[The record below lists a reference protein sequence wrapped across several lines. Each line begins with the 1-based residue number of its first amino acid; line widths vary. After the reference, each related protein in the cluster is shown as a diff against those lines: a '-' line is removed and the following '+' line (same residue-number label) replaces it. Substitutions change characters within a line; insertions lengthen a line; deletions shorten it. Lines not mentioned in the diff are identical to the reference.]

1 MDNKTTTSG
10 GIGILTCIQIIFI
23 VLKCVGVINWTWVQ
37 VLIPTFINIGLILI
51 VLIVMVIIAVR
62 KIGDKPDNSFSW
74 I

>member
-62 KIGDKPDNSFSW
+62 ENRR
-74 I
+74 